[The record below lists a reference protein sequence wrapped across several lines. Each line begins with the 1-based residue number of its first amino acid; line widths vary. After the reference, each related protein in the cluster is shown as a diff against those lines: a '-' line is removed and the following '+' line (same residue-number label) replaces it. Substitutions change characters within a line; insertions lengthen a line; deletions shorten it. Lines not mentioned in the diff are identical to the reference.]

1 VRIACIGGGPAGL
14 YFAISMKL
22 RDPSHDIEVFER
34 NAPGV
39 TFGWGVVFSDLTVDN
54 ITRNDPVSAQTIT
67 QEFAHWDDIDVH
79 IHGATI
85 TSGGHGFIG
94 IGRKRLLEILQHR
107 ARELGVTLQFNAEC
121 DPADPKWRDY
131 DLVIASDGIN
141 SRFRDAYADAFG
153 VDVDVRPNK
162 FVWLGTSKAF
172 DAFTFAF
179 EETGH
184 GWIWAHAY
192 RFAPDCSTFIVEC
205 SEETWRNFGF
215 DRMDQGEARA
225 VCEKLFAKYLDGHK
239 LMSNAA
245 HLPGP
250 AVWLNFRRIKC
261 ERWSS
266 GNVILLGDA
275 AHTAHFSIGS
285 GTKLALEDA
294 IKLAEVLNRTSP
306 SSRGA
311 AGDAAIQKSFTRR
324 TRSREEETPHPSRSS
339 RLRVK
344 PSDAGAVSVA
354 GSQARGDGPLS
365 LEAALDEYQAERS
378 LEVLKLQN
386 SARNST
392 EWFETLGRYLHFE
405 PLQFAYSLLTRSQR
419 ISHENLR
426 LRDREWLEGVE
437 RWFWKRATN
446 GRSNTT
452 APPMF
457 APFKMREM
465 EVANRITVSPMA
477 MYSAVDGVPNDFHL
491 VHLGERALGGA
502 GLVFT
507 EMTCVS
513 PEGRISPGCT
523 GMWNADHVAAWKRI
537 VDFVHANSTAKICL
551 QLGHS
556 GPKGSTKLG
565 WEGNDVPLDEGN
577 WPVMAASDVAWSPA
591 NQRPHPMTRADMD
604 AVRDQFVA
612 AVRMGLECGFDMI
625 ELHAA
630 HGYLLSSFI
639 TRLQNRRTDEY
650 GGSLENRL
658 RYPIE
663 VFAAMRAAWPSDRPM
678 SVRISANDWA
688 GENGITP
695 GDAVEIGEAFAR
707 EGADLI
713 DVSAGQTWA
722 EAQPVYGRMFQ
733 TPFSDKIRNEARL
746 ATMAVGNIY
755 EPDHANSIL
764 AAGRADLVA
773 LARPHLIDPMWTLR
787 AAAQLDYRDVHCPP
801 QYLNG
806 LSQLARNLKRE
817 AEAAAALRV

>member
-1 VRIACIGGGPAGL
+1 VKIACIGGGPAGL

-22 RDPSHDIEVFER
+22 RDRGHQIEVFER

-54 ITRNDPVSAQTIT
+54 IARNDPVSAEVIT
-67 QEFAHWDDIDVH
+67 AEFAHWDDIDVH
-79 IHGATI
+79 FKGETV

-94 IGRKRLLEILQHR
+94 IGRKRLLEILQNR
-107 ARELGVTLQFNAEC
+107 ARELGVVLHFNAEC

-141 SRFRDAYADAFG
+141 SRFRDAQPQAFG
-153 VDVDVRPNK
+153 VDVDVRSNR
-162 FVWLGTSKAF
+162 FVWLGTSKVF

-179 EETGH
+179 EETEH

-205 SEETWRNFGF
+205 SEETWARFGF
-215 DRMDQGEARA
+215 DRMSQKESIDA
-225 VCEKLFAKYLDGHK
+225 CEELFARYLAGHR
-239 LMSNAA
+239 LQSNAT
-245 HLPGP
+245 HLVGS
-250 AVWLNFRRIKC
+250 AAWLNFRRIKC

-294 IKLAEVLNRTSP
+294 IKLADVLNRQS
-306 SSRGA
+306 
-311 AGDAAIQKSFTRR
+311 
-324 TRSREEETPHPSRSS
+324 
-339 RLRVK
+339 
-344 PSDAGAVSVA
+344 
-354 GSQARGDGPLS
+354 LS

-392 EWFETLGRYLHFE
+392 EWFETLERYTHFE

-426 LRDREWLEGVE
+426 LRDREWLETVE

-446 GRSNTT
+446 GRSNRT

-457 APFKMREM
+457 APFHLREM
-465 EVANRITVSPMA
+465 EVQNRVAVSPMA
-477 MYSAVDGVPNDFHL
+477 MYSAVDGAPNDFHF
-491 VHLGERALGGA
+491 VHYGERAIGGA
-502 GLVFT
+502 GLIFT

-513 PEGRISPGCT
+513 AEGRISPGCT
-523 GMWNADHVAAWKRI
+523 GMWNSQHVAGWKRI
-537 VDFVHANSTAKICL
+537 VDFVHAQSKAKICL

-556 GPKGSTKLG
+556 GGKGSTKLG
-565 WEGNDVPLDEGN
+565 WEGNDVPLEAGN
-577 WPVMAASDVAWSPA
+577 WPVMAASDVPWSPV
-591 NQRPHPMTRADMD
+591 NQVPRAMTRADMD

-612 AVRMGLECGFDMI
+612 AVRMGLEAGFDMI

-639 TRLQNRRTDEY
+639 TPLQNRRTDEY
-650 GGSLENRL
+650 GGSLGNRL
-658 RYPIE
+658 RYPLE

-678 SVRISANDWA
+678 SVRISATDWA
-688 GENGITP
+688 GEDGVTP
-695 GDAVEIGEAFAR
+695 GDAVEIGEAFAH

-722 EAQPVYGRMFQ
+722 GQQPVYGRMFQ
-733 TPFSDKIRNEARL
+733 TPFSDRVRNEGRL

-773 LARPHLIDPMWTLR
+773 LARPHLVDPFWTLR
-787 AAAQLDYRDVHCPP
+787 AAAQLDYRDVAVPP
-801 QYLNG
+801 PYLNG
-806 LSQLARNLKRE
+806 MAQLARNLKRD
-817 AEAAAALRV
+817 AEASAALRV

>member
-22 RDPSHDIEVFER
+22 RDAAHEIEIFER
-34 NAPGV
+34 NPPGV
-39 TFGWGVVFSDLTVDN
+39 TFGWGVVFSDLTVEN
-54 ITRNDPVSAQTIT
+54 ITANDPVSAATIT
-67 QEFAHWDDIDVH
+67 SEFAHWDDIDVH
-79 IHGATI
+79 FKGETI
-85 TSGGHGFIG
+85 TSRGHGFIG
-94 IGRKRLLEILQHR
+94 IGRKRLLEILQTR
-107 ARELGVTLQFNAEC
+107 ARELGVVLHFEAEC

-131 DLVIASDGIN
+131 NLVIASDGIN
-141 SRFRDAYADAFG
+141 SRFRDAQPEAFG
-153 VDVDVRPNK
+153 VDVDVRANK
-162 FVWLGTSKAF
+162 FVWLGTSKLF

-179 EETGH
+179 EESEH

-205 SEETWRNFGF
+205 SEETWANFGF
-215 DRMDQGEARA
+215 DNMSQDESIAT
-225 VCEKLFAKYLDGHK
+225 CERLFAKYLDGHK
-239 LMSNAA
+239 LQSNAS
-245 HLPGP
+245 HLVGS
-250 AVWLNFRRIKC
+250 AAWLNFRRIKC
-261 ERWSS
+261 ERWTS

-294 IKLAEVLNRTSP
+294 IKLAEVLNRTSW
-306 SSRGA
+306 SLRGA
-311 AGDAAIQKSFTRR
+311 EGNAAIQNSRAETQRR
-324 TRSREEETPHPSRSS
+324 REVGESS
-339 RLRVK
+339 DSSALSASLRDSNV
-344 PSDAGAVSVA
+344 
-354 GSQARGDGPLS
+354 LS

-392 EWFETLGRYLHFE
+392 EWFETLERYTHFE

-426 LRDREWLEGVE
+426 LRDREWLETVE
-437 RWFWKRATN
+437 RWFWKRATD
-446 GRSNTT
+446 GKSNKT

-457 APFKMREM
+457 APFRLREM
-465 EVANRITVSPMA
+465 EVENRVTVSPMA
-477 MYSAVDGVPNDFHL
+477 MYSAVDGVVNDFHF
-491 VHLGERALGGA
+491 VHYGERALGGA

-537 VDFVHANSTAKICL
+537 VDFVHANSKAKICL

-556 GPKGSTKLG
+556 GGKGSTRVG
-565 WEGNDVPLDEGN
+565 WEGNDVPLDDRN
-577 WPVMAASDVAWSPA
+577 WPVMSASDVPWSPV
-591 NQRPHPMTRADMD
+591 NQVPRPMTRADMD
-604 AVRDQFVA
+604 MVRDQFVA
-612 AVRMGLECGFDMI
+612 AVRMGMECGFDMV

-639 TRLQNRRTDEY
+639 TPLQNKRTDEY

-658 RYPIE
+658 RYPLE

-678 SVRISANDWA
+678 SIRISATDWA
-688 GENGITP
+688 GDDGITP
-695 GDAVEIGEAFAR
+695 EDAVLIGEAFAR

-722 EAQPVYGRMFQ
+722 GQQPVYGRMFQ
-733 TPFSDKIRNEARL
+733 TPFSDRIRNEGRL

-773 LARPHLIDPMWTLR
+773 LARPHLVDPFWTLR
-787 AAAQLDYRDVHCPP
+787 AAAALDYREVHCPP

-806 LSQLARNLKRE
+806 LAQLARNLKRD
-817 AEAAAALRV
+817 AEAAATLRV

>member
-1 VRIACIGGGPAGL
+1 MKIACVGAGPAGL
-14 YFAISMKL
+14 YFAITMKL
-22 RDPSHDIEVFER
+22 RDPAHEIDVFER
-34 NAPGV
+34 NPPGV

-54 ITRNDPVSAQTIT
+54 ITRNDPVSAKILTD
-67 QEFAHWDDIDVH
+67 EFAHWDDIDVH
-79 IHGATI
+79 FKGETV

-94 IGRKRLLEILQHR
+94 IGRKRLLEILQDR
-107 ARELGVTLQFNAEC
+107 ARGLGARLHFEAEC
-121 DPADPKWRDY
+121 DPADPKWRQY

-141 SRFRDAYADAFG
+141 SRFRDAEAEAFG
-153 VDVDVRPNK
+153 VDVDERRNK
-162 FVWLGTSKAF
+162 FVWLGTGKVF

-179 EETGH
+179 EESEH

-192 RFAPDCSTFIVEC
+192 RFAEDCSTFIVEC
-205 SEETWRNFGF
+205 SEATWKSFGF
-215 DRMDQGEARA
+215 DRMDQSEAIT
-225 VCEKLFAKYLDGHK
+225 VCEKLFVKYLGGHR
-239 LMSNAA
+239 LISNAA
-245 HLPGP
+245 HLRGS
-250 AVWLNFRRIKC
+250 AAWLNFRRIKC

-294 IKLAEVLNRTSP
+294 IKLADVLNRS
-306 SSRGA
+306 G
-311 AGDAAIQKSFTRR
+311 
-324 TRSREEETPHPSRSS
+324 
-339 RLRVK
+339 
-344 PSDAGAVSVA
+344 VSL
-354 GSQARGDGPLS
+354 Q
-365 LEAALDEYQAERS
+365 AALDEYQSERS

-392 EWFETLGRYLHFE
+392 EWFETLERYTHFE

-426 LRDREWLEGVE
+426 LRDREWLETVE
-437 RWFWKRATN
+437 RWFWKRATE
-446 GRSNTT
+446 GRSNKT

-457 APFKMREM
+457 APFKLREM
-465 EVANRITVSPMA
+465 QVENRITVSPMA
-477 MYSAVDGVPNDFHL
+477 MYSAADGVPNDFHF
-491 VHLGERALGGA
+491 VHYGERAIGGA
-502 GLVFT
+502 GLLFT

-523 GMWNADHVAAWKRI
+523 GMWNADQLAAWKRI
-537 VDFVHANSTAKICL
+537 VDFVHANSKAKICL

-556 GPKGSTKLG
+556 GGKGSTKLG
-565 WEGNDVPLDEGN
+565 WEGNDVPLESGN
-577 WPVMAASDVAWSPA
+577 WPVMSASDVPWSPI
-591 NQRPHPMTRADMD
+591 NQVPKPMTRADME
-604 AVRDQFVA
+604 AVRKQFVT
-612 AVRMGLECGFDMI
+612 AVRMGLEAGFDMI

-639 TRLQNRRTDEY
+639 TPLQNRRTDEY
-650 GGSLENRL
+650 GGSLDNRL
-658 RYPIE
+658 RYPLE

-678 SVRISANDWA
+678 SIRISATDWA
-688 GENGITP
+688 GEDGITP
-695 GDAVEIGEAFAR
+695 EESVLIGEAFAR

-722 EAQPVYGRMFQ
+722 EQQPVYGRMFQ
-733 TPFSDKIRNEARL
+733 TPFSDRIRNEGRL

-773 LARPHLIDPMWTLR
+773 LARPHLVDPFWTIR
-787 AAAQLDYRDVHCPP
+787 AAAQLDYRDIAIPP

-806 LSQLARNLKRE
+806 VAQLARNLKRD
-817 AEAAAALRV
+817 AEAAAAMRV

>member
-1 VRIACIGGGPAGL
+1 MRIACVGAGPAGL

-22 RDPSHDIEVFER
+22 RDPSHDIEIFER
-34 NAPGV
+34 NAEGV
-39 TFGWGVVFSDLTVDN
+39 TFGWGVVFSDLTVEN
-54 ITRNDPVSAQTIT
+54 ITVNDPVSAKTIT
-67 QEFAHWDDIDVH
+67 EEFAHWDDIDVH
-79 IHGATI
+79 FGGECI

-94 IGRKRLLEILQHR
+94 IGRKRLLEILQDR
-107 ARELGVTLQFNAEC
+107 ARELGVRIAFNAEC
-121 DPADPKWRDY
+121 DPADPKWREY

-141 SRFRDAYADAFG
+141 SRFRDAYEDSLG
-153 VDVDVRPNK
+153 VDIDVRANK
-162 FVWLGTSKAF
+162 FVWLGTNKVF

-179 EETGH
+179 EKTEP

-205 SEETWRNFGF
+205 SEETWHNFGF
-215 DRMDQGEARA
+215 DRMEQAEAISA
-225 VCEKLFAKYLDGHK
+225 CEKLFAKYLDGHS
-239 LMSNAA
+239 LMTNAA
-245 HLPGP
+245 HLRGS
-250 AVWLNFRRIKC
+250 AAWLNFRRIKC
-261 ERWSS
+261 ERWSA

-275 AHTAHFSIGS
+275 AHTAHFSVGS

-294 IKLAEVLNRTSP
+294 IKLAEVLNRP
-306 SSRGA
+306 G
-311 AGDAAIQKSFTRR
+311 
-324 TRSREEETPHPSRSS
+324 
-339 RLRVK
+339 
-344 PSDAGAVSVA
+344 
-354 GSQARGDGPLS
+354 LS
-365 LEAALDEYQAERS
+365 LEAAMDEYVAERN

-392 EWFETLGRYLHFE
+392 EWFETLERYTHFE

-437 RWFWKRATN
+437 RWFWKRATD
-446 GRSNTT
+446 GRSNKT

-457 APFKMREM
+457 APLTLREM
-465 EVANRITVSPMA
+465 TVENRVTVSPMA
-477 MYSAVDGVPNDFHL
+477 MYSAVDGTPNDFHF
-491 VHLGERALGGA
+491 VHYGERAMGGA

-523 GMWNADHVAAWKRI
+523 GLWNDEQAAAWKRI
-537 VDFVHANSTAKICL
+537 VDFVHANSKAKLCL

-556 GPKGSTKLG
+556 GAKGSTRVG
-565 WEGNDVPLDEGN
+565 WEEDNAPLADGN
-577 WPVMAASDVAWSPA
+577 WPIIAASDVQWSPV
-591 NQRPHPMTRADMD
+591 NQVPTPLSRADMD
-604 AVRDQFVA
+604 KVRNEFVEAVRLGVDA
-612 AVRMGLECGFDMI
+612 GFDMV

-630 HGYLLSSFI
+630 HGYLLSGFL
-639 TRLQNRRTDEY
+639 TPLQNKRTDEY

-658 RYPIE
+658 RYPLE

-678 SVRISANDWA
+678 SVRISATDWA
-688 GENGITP
+688 GEDGITP
-695 GDAVEIGEAFAR
+695 DDAVEIAEAFAH

-713 DVSAGQTWA
+713 DVSAGQTWTGA
-722 EAQPVYGRMFQ
+722 KPVYGRMFQ
-733 TPFSDKIRNEARL
+733 TPFSDKLRNETRL

-773 LARPHLIDPMWTLR
+773 LARPHLIDPFWTLR
-787 AAAQLDYRDVHCPP
+787 AAAQLEYRDVHVPP

-806 LSQLARNLKRE
+806 MSQLARNMKRD
-817 AEAAAALRV
+817 AEAAAALKV

>member
-22 RDPSHDIEVFER
+22 RDPAHHVEIFER
-34 NAPGV
+34 NPPGV
-39 TFGWGVVFSDLTVDN
+39 TFGWGVVFSDLTVEN
-54 ITRNDPVSAQTIT
+54 ITVNDPISAETIT
-67 QEFAHWDDIDVH
+67 REFAHWDDIDVH
-79 IHGATI
+79 FRGKTI
-85 TSGGHGFIG
+85 SSGGHGFIG
-94 IGRKRLLEILQHR
+94 IGRKRLLEILQDR
-107 ARELGVTLQFNAEC
+107 ARELGVILHFDTEW
-121 DPADPKWRDY
+121 DPADPKWRGY
-131 DLVIASDGIN
+131 DLVIASDGAN
-141 SRFRDAYADAFG
+141 SRFRDAHAEAFG
-153 VDVDVRPNK
+153 VDVDVRANK
-162 FVWLGTSKAF
+162 FVWLGTSKVF

-179 EETGH
+179 EETEH

-205 SEETWRNFGF
+205 SEQTWQRFGF
-215 DRMDQGEARA
+215 DRMSQEESIAA
-225 VCEKLFAKYLDGHK
+225 CEKLFAEYLDGHP
-239 LMSNAA
+239 LQSNAS
-245 HLPGP
+245 HLVGS
-250 AVWLNFRRIKC
+250 AAWLNFRRIKC
-261 ERWSS
+261 ERWTS

-294 IKLAEVLNRTSP
+294 IKLAEVLNRP
-306 SSRGA
+306 G
-311 AGDAAIQKSFTRR
+311 
-324 TRSREEETPHPSRSS
+324 
-339 RLRVK
+339 
-344 PSDAGAVSVA
+344 
-354 GSQARGDGPLS
+354 LS
-365 LEAALDEYQAERS
+365 LEAALDEYQAERN

-392 EWFETLGRYLHFE
+392 EWFETLERYTHFE

-437 RWFWKRATN
+437 RWFWKRATD
-446 GRSNTT
+446 GRSDKT

-457 APFKMREM
+457 APLRLREL
-465 EVANRITVSPMA
+465 EVQNRIVVSPMA
-477 MYSAVDGVPNDFHL
+477 MYSAVDGTPSDFHF
-491 VHLGERALGGA
+491 VHYGERALGGA

-537 VDFVHANSTAKICL
+537 VDFVHANSKAKICL

-556 GPKGSTKLG
+556 GGKGSTRLG
-565 WEGNDVPLDEGN
+565 WEGNDVPLDDGN
-577 WPVMAASDVAWSPA
+577 WPVLAASDVPWSPV
-591 NQRPHPMTRADMD
+591 NQVPTPMTRADMD
-604 AVRDQFVA
+604 MVRDQFVA
-612 AVRMGLECGFDMI
+612 AVRMGVEAGFDMV

-630 HGYLLSSFI
+630 HGYLLAGFI
-639 TRLQNRRTDEY
+639 SPLQNRRTDEY
-650 GGSLENRL
+650 GGSIENRL
-658 RYPIE
+658 RYPLE
-663 VFAAMRAAWPSDRPM
+663 VFAAMRAAWPGDRPM
-678 SVRISANDWA
+678 SVRISATDWA
-688 GENGITP
+688 GDQGITP
-695 GDAVEIGEAFAR
+695 EDAVEIGEAFAR

-722 EAQPVYGRMFQ
+722 DQQPVYGRMFQ
-733 TPFSDKIRNEARL
+733 TPFSDRIRNQGRL

-773 LARPHLIDPMWTLR
+773 LGRPHLVDPFWTLR

-817 AEAAAALRV
+817 AEAAGLRV

>member
-1 VRIACIGGGPAGL
+1 MRIACVGAGPAGL

-22 RDPSHDIEVFER
+22 RDAAHDIEVFER

-54 ITRNDPVSAQTIT
+54 ITANDPESARTIT
-67 QEFAHWDDIDVH
+67 EEFAHWDDIDVH
-79 IHGATI
+79 IRGECI

-94 IGRKRLLEILQHR
+94 IGRKRLLEILQGR
-107 ARELGVTLQFNAEC
+107 ARALGVTLHFEAEC

-131 DLVIASDGIN
+131 DLVIASDGAN
-141 SRFRDAYADAFG
+141 SRFRDANPAAFG
-153 VDVDVRPNK
+153 VDVDVRRNK
-162 FVWLGTSKAF
+162 FVWLGTSKVF

-179 EETGH
+179 EETEH

-205 SEETWRNFGF
+205 SEETWLSFGF
-215 DRMDQGEARA
+215 DRMSQDESIAA
-225 VCEKLFAKYLDGHK
+225 CETLFAEYLDGHR
-239 LMSNAA
+239 LQSNAS
-245 HLPGP
+245 HLVGS
-250 AVWLNFRRIKC
+250 AAWLNFKRIKC
-261 ERWSS
+261 ERWNA

-294 IKLAEVLNRTSP
+294 IKLAEVLNR
-306 SSRGA
+306 
-311 AGDAAIQKSFTRR
+311 
-324 TRSREEETPHPSRSS
+324 
-339 RLRVK
+339 
-344 PSDAGAVSVA
+344 
-354 GSQARGDGPLS
+354 DGLS
-365 LEAALDEYQAERS
+365 LEAAMDEYVAERN

-392 EWFETLGRYLHFE
+392 EWFETLDRYLHFE

-437 RWFWKRATN
+437 RWFWKRATD

-457 APFKMREM
+457 APLKLREM
-465 EVANRITVSPMA
+465 TIENRITVSPMA
-477 MYSAVDGVPNDFHL
+477 MYSAVDGLPNDFHL

-523 GMWNADHVAAWKRI
+523 GLWNAEQATAWTRI
-537 VDFVHANSTAKICL
+537 VDFVHAQSKAKICL

-556 GPKGSTKLG
+556 GGKGSTKLG
-565 WEGNDVPLDEGN
+565 WEGNDVPLDAGN
-577 WPVMAASDVAWSPA
+577 WPVMAASDVAWTPA
-591 NQRPHPMTRADMD
+591 NQAPRAMTRADMD
-604 AVRDQFVA
+604 EVRDQFVA
-612 AVRMGLECGFDMI
+612 ATRMAIDCGFDMV

-639 TRLQNRRTDEY
+639 TPLQNRRSDEY

-658 RYPIE
+658 RYPLE
-663 VFAAMRAAWPSDRPM
+663 VFAAMRAAWPGDRPM
-678 SVRISANDWA
+678 SVRISATDWA
-688 GENGITP
+688 GEDGVTP
-695 GDAVEIGEAFAR
+695 DEAVAIGEAFAR

-722 EAQPVYGRMFQ
+722 EQQPVYGRMFQ
-733 TPFSDKIRNEARL
+733 TPFSDKIRNEGRL

-787 AAAQLDYRDVHCPP
+787 AAAQLDYRGIHVPP

-806 LSQLARNLKRE
+806 MSQLARNLQRE